1 MLGMIMVGDIS
12 RAVMD
17 LVVMQ
22 GWAIRDMV
30 GGMDIMVGDMAMV
43 MVEDTLLEA
52 MVLVDM
58 LDSGIRVMDM
68 DMVVDM
74 VMEVEGM
81 GMEDQVEA
89 MQSIDYNC
97 F

>member
-12 RAVMD
+12 RAVRD